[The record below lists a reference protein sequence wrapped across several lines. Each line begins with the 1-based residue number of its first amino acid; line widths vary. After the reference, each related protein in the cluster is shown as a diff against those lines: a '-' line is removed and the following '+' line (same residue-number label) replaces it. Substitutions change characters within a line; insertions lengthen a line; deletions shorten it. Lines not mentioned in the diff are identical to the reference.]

1 MVFYTNYSFY
11 THSSIALLG
20 IHRRRV
26 CWVVALEFL
35 RVLARVLARASG
47 LKVLGHVSIS
57 VFLVPPVW
65 SVRTNLFFAKS
76 LRGEISPTS
85 NKPLQF
91 ASHGHSR
98 THPQEHT
105 ANTVKQWRPSPASPA
120 SAWPSPPPRSPP
132 AAPVRTPRSRGRTRL
147 RTGVS
152 VVVARKSLFSLSPR
166 HRDRGHCWLGIYRA
180 RNESLRGVAKSRGK
194 GGAAPLANTRVGEM
208 AAIRHG
214 GGVASKSACS
224 REGCVFRDGS
234 IPPASGRLLFSL
246 LTPRLTDLFSPL
258 PHHVAPRRRPGQG
271 GDHAPRRR
279 ALPGGLPR
287 RQDRRRVS
295 APPRRVPCLLP
306 HSTPPPKT
314 FANLLPLFR
323 QASQSNTH
331 HFLDGDG
338 DLFLNRTTSLLSR
351 TPPRRVVNPPP
362 NTTFL

>member
-166 HRDRGHCWLGIYRA
+166 HRDRGQCWLGIYRQCWLGIYRA

-194 GGAAPLANTRVGEM
+194 GGAAPLANTRVEEM

-306 HSTPPPKT
+306 HSTPPPRLLLTCFLFFAKRVSQIHIT
-314 FANLLPLFR
+314 FWMGMGTCF
-323 QASQSNTH
+323 
-331 HFLDGDG
+331 
-338 DLFLNRTTSLLSR
+338 
-351 TPPRRVVNPPP
+351 
-362 NTTFL
+362 